1 MTGKH
6 SLSSASMTPTTIPG
20 SDSRERILEAAARV
34 YAQYG
39 FRGATTRLIAQEA
52 GVNEV
57 TLFRLFGSK
66 AQLFDELLNKQ
77 LHASN
82 VPILPKEPG
91 DPEVEVTEWCAVLLS
106 QMRASRSFLRKMIGE
121 TEERPEAARSA
132 CVGPHAAAE
141 SLERYVE
148 RLRARGLADPDADTR
163 TAISMFMSALF
174 GDVMVR
180 DAMDEHF
187 FPEPAEDAPTR
198 YVMTFLRAAGV
209 ATSSAPAPR
218 NSNG

>member
-1 MTGKH
+1 MI
-6 SLSSASMTPTTIPG
+6 PTTIPAA

-77 LHASN
+77 LHAST
-82 VPILPKEPG
+82 VPLLPAEPG
-91 DPEVEVTEWCAVLLS
+91 DDPESELTGWCAVLLS
-106 QMRASRSFLRKMIGE
+106 QMRASRSFLRKMLGE

-132 CVGPHAAAE
+132 CVGPHCAAE
-141 SLERYVE
+141 SLERYVT
-148 RLRARGLADPDADTR
+148 RLRALGLADTNADCR

-180 DAMDEHF
+180 DAMTEHF
-187 FPEPAEDAPTR
+187 FPEPEEDAPAR
-198 YVMTFLRAAGV
+198 YVAAFLRAAGV
-209 ATSSAPAPR
+209 TGSTDARR
-218 NSNG
+218 NSNGQSSR

>member
-1 MTGKH
+1 
-6 SLSSASMTPTTIPG
+6 MTPTTIPA

-52 GVNEV
+52 DVNEV

-77 LHASN
+77 LHAST
-82 VPILPKEPG
+82 VPLLPEEPG
-91 DPEVEVTEWCAVLLS
+91 DDLQTELTDWCAVLLS
-106 QMRASRSFLRKMIGE
+106 QMRASRSFLRKMVGE

-132 CVGPHAAAE
+132 CLGPHFAAE

-148 RLRARGLADPDADTR
+148 RLRARGVADTEADCR
-163 TAISMFMSALF
+163 TAISMFISALF

-180 DAMDEHF
+180 DAMQEHF
-187 FPEPAEDAPTR
+187 FPEPEHDAPAR
-198 YVMTFLRAAGV
+198 YVATFLRAAGV
-209 ATSSAPAPR
+209 TASPVKRSR
-218 NSNG
+218 NLNGRIAR

>member
-1 MTGKH
+1 MIQH
-6 SLSSASMTPTTIPG
+6 SGGGPP
-20 SDSRERILEAAARV
+20 DSRDRILEAAARV

-66 AQLFDELLNKQ
+66 AHLFDELLAKQ
-77 LHASN
+77 LHSST
-82 VPILPKEPG
+82 VPILPPEPG
-91 DPEVEVTEWCAVLLS
+91 GDPDSELTEWCTALLS

-121 TEERPEAARSA
+121 TEERPDAARSA
-132 CVGPHAAAE
+132 CVGPHCAAE
-141 SLERYVE
+141 SLERYVLK
-148 RLRARGLADPDADTR
+148 LRERGLADSDADYR

-180 DAMDEHF
+180 DAMDAHF
-187 FPEPAEDAPTR
+187 FPEPEEDAPAR
-198 YVMTFLRAAGV
+198 YVQALLRAAGV
-209 ATSSAPAPR
+209 TTSVHGRNPAAPLGR
-218 NSNG
+218 

>member
-1 MTGKH
+1 
-6 SLSSASMTPTTIPG
+6 MTPTTIAG

-77 LHASN
+77 LHAST
-82 VPILPKEPG
+82 LPTLPTEPG
-91 DPEVEVTEWCAVLLS
+91 DPEVELTEWCAVLLA
-106 QMRASRSFLRKMIGE
+106 QMRASRSFFRKMIGE

-132 CVGPHAAAE
+132 CMGPHFAAE
-141 SLERYVE
+141 GLERYVGK
-148 RLRARGLADPDADTR
+148 LRERGLADLDADCR

-180 DAMDEHF
+180 DAMSEHF
-187 FPEPAEDAPTR
+187 FPEPEEDAPAR
-198 YVMTFLRAAGV
+198 YVRTFLRAAGV
-209 ATSSAPAPR
+209 TTTPAAAAR
-218 NSNG
+218 NSTTGVAR

>member
-1 MTGKH
+1 MIP
-6 SLSSASMTPTTIPG
+6 PTTIPT
-20 SDSRERILEAAARV
+20 SDSRERILEAAARI

-66 AQLFDELLNKQ
+66 AQLFDELLHKQ
-77 LHASN
+77 LHAST
-82 VPILPKEPG
+82 VPVLPTEPA
-91 DPEVEVTEWCAVLLS
+91 DPEVELTEWCAVLLA

-132 CVGPHAAAE
+132 CMGPHCAAE
-141 SLERYVE
+141 SLERYVGK
-148 RLRARGLADPDADTR
+148 LRARGLADPDADCR

-180 DAMDEHF
+180 DAMNEHF
-187 FPEPAEDAPTR
+187 FPEPEDDAPAR
-198 YVMTFLRAAGV
+198 YVRTFLRAAGV
-209 ATSSAPAPR
+209 TATPAAAATR
-218 NSNG
+218 NSTDGAAR

>member
-1 MTGKH
+1 
-6 SLSSASMTPTTIPG
+6 MTPTTLPG
-20 SDSRERILEAAARV
+20 QDSRERILEAAARV

-66 AQLFDELLNKQ
+66 AQLFDELLHKQ
-77 LHASN
+77 LHAST
-82 VPILPKEPG
+82 VPILPEEPG
-91 DPEVEVTEWCAVLLS
+91 DPEAELTEWCTALFA

-132 CVGPHAAAE
+132 CVGPHCAAE
-141 SLERYVE
+141 SLERYVA
-148 RLRARGLADPDADTR
+148 RLRERGLADPDADCR

-180 DAMDEHF
+180 EAMQEHF
-187 FPEPAEDAPTR
+187 FPEPEEDAPAR
-198 YVMTFLRAAGV
+198 YVATFLRAAGV
-209 ATSSAPAPR
+209 TASPANATR
-218 NSNG
+218 NPNAADAR

>member
-1 MTGKH
+1 
-6 SLSSASMTPTTIPG
+6 MTPTTIPG

-66 AQLFDELLNKQ
+66 AQLFDELLHKQ
-77 LHASN
+77 LHTST
-82 VPILPKEPG
+82 VPLLPKEPL
-91 DPEVEVTEWCAVLLS
+91 DPEVELTEWCDVLLA

-132 CVGPHAAAE
+132 CVGPHCAAE

-148 RLRARGLADPDADTR
+148 TLRDRGLADRDADCR

-180 DAMDEHF
+180 DAMEAHF
-187 FPEPAEDAPTR
+187 FPEPEEDAPAR
-198 YVMTFLRAAGV
+198 YVKTFMRAAGV
-209 ATSSAPAPR
+209 TAPAATSAAR
-218 NSNG
+218 NRDGDAER

>member
-1 MTGKH
+1 M
-6 SLSSASMTPTTIPG
+6 IPA
-20 SDSRERILEAAARV
+20 SDSRERILEAAGRI

-66 AQLFDELLNKQ
+66 AQLFDELLQKQ
-77 LHASN
+77 LHSSTF
-82 VPILPKEPG
+82 PTLPDEPGG
-91 DPEVEVTEWCAVLLS
+91 DPEREVTEWCTALFA

-132 CVGPHAAAE
+132 CVGPHCAGR

-148 RLRARGLADPDADTR
+148 RLRARGLADPDADCR

-180 DAMDEHF
+180 EAMEEHF
-187 FPEPAEDAPTR
+187 FPEPEDEAPAR
-198 YVMTFLRAAGV
+198 YVATFLRAAGV
-209 ATSSAPAPR
+209 TTSAAVPR
-218 NSNG
+218 NSNGSN

>member
-1 MTGKH
+1 
-6 SLSSASMTPTTIPG
+6 MTPATISA

-66 AQLFDELLNKQ
+66 AQLFDELLHKQ
-77 LHASN
+77 LHAST
-82 VPILPKEPG
+82 VPLLPDEPS
-91 DPEVEVTEWCAVLLS
+91 DPERELTDWCAVLLA

-121 TEERPEAARSA
+121 TEERPQAARSA
-132 CVGPHAAAE
+132 CVGPHCAAE
-141 SLERYVE
+141 SLERYVG
-148 RLRARGLADPDADTR
+148 RLRARGVADPDADTR

-180 DAMDEHF
+180 EAMEEHF
-187 FPEPAEDAPTR
+187 FPEPEDEAPAR
-198 YVMTFLRAAGV
+198 YVATFLRAVGVSTSLAG
-209 ATSSAPAPR
+209 TPR
-218 NSNG
+218 NPNGPNSR

>member
-1 MTGKH
+1 MIPPTTTTIP
-6 SLSSASMTPTTIPG
+6 SSAS
-20 SDSRERILEAAARV
+20 SDSRERILEAAARI

-66 AQLFDELLNKQ
+66 AQLFDELLHKQ
-77 LHASN
+77 LHAST
-82 VPILPKEPG
+82 VPLLPEEPL
-91 DPEVEVTEWCAVLLS
+91 DPERELTEWCTALFA

-132 CVGPHAAAE
+132 CVAPHCAAE
-141 SLERYVE
+141 SLDRYVQS
-148 RLRARGLADPDADTR
+148 LRARGLADETADHR
-163 TAISMFMSALF
+163 TAICMFMSTLF

-180 DAMDEHF
+180 DAMEDHY
-187 FPEPAEDAPTR
+187 FPEPADDAPAR
-198 YVMTFLRAAGV
+198 YIATFLRAAGV
-209 ATSSAPAPR
+209 PASPAVPR
-218 NSNG
+218 NLDGRDAR